1 MSGARRQTKRSIM
14 YLSITLTRPEPEDAR
29 ELGYLLH
36 KHPDRHQRFSL
47 SLGQAHVFY
56 PEATPQRATAVLML
70 ELDPVQLSRGKA
82 GASRAQH
89 ALEPYV
95 NDRPYVASSFMSVAI
110 SKVFAS
116 ALGGR
121 CPQRPELVQEAL
133 DWEIELP
140 VLPARGGEELLKGLF
155 EPLGYEVSAHRLG
168 LDAQHPEWGQGH
180 LWALKLKGQ
189 LRLEELLSHLY
200 VLIPVLDDEKHYYIG
215 QDEIEKLL
223 RHGEGWLTQHPLKEL
238 ITRRYLQRRGGL
250 VQEALALLED
260 GELDD
265 EDAGDHDQQEEA
277 PLRQP
282 NLHQQRLEQ
291 VVAWLERA
299 GAKRVLDLGCGEG
312 KLIAKLLERPQF
324 EQILGV
330 DVSVHTLQ
338 IAVRRLRYERMPEH
352 KRSRV
357 ELVHG
362 SLIYRDD
369 RLRGFDAAALV
380 EVIEHVEPDRL
391 DALEEAVFAHAR
403 PGLVIVTTP
412 NVEYN
417 ACFESLSAGAMR
429 HKDHRFEWSRAE
441 LQAWAQGVASRRGY
455 QVSFEDI
462 GPVQQPYGAPS
473 QAALFTLSEQ
483 ALGESQP
490 TTQEEE

>member
-1 MSGARRQTKRSIM
+1 M
-14 YLSITLTRPEPEDAR
+14 YLSITLTRPEPHDAR

-36 KHPDRHQRFSL
+36 KHPDRYQSFSL

-56 PEATPQRATAVLML
+56 PEATPRRATAVLML
-70 ELDPVQLSRGKA
+70 ELDPVQLSRGKGA
-82 GASRAQH
+82 GRAQH

-121 CPQRPELVQEAL
+121 CPQRPELVEQAL
-133 DWEIELP
+133 DWELELP
-140 VLPARGGEELLKGLF
+140 VLPARGGEELLRGLF
-155 EPLGYEVSAHRLG
+155 EPLGYEVTARRLG
-168 LDAQHPEWGQGH
+168 LDAQHPEWGEGH
-180 LWALKLKGQ
+180 LWALTLRGH
-189 LRLEELLSHLY
+189 LRLEEVLSHLY

-215 QDEIEKLL
+215 QDEIEKLM
-223 RHGEGWLTQHPLKEL
+223 RHGEGWLSEHPLKEL
-238 ITRRYLQRRGGL
+238 ITRRYLQRHSSL
-250 VQEALALLED
+250 VQEALVLLED
-260 GELDD
+260 DELEDGGE
-265 EDAGDHDQQEEA
+265 GDHDQQEEA

-282 NLHQQRLEQ
+282 NLHQVRLDQ
-291 VVAWLERA
+291 VVSWLEEA
-299 GAKRVLDLGCGEG
+299 HAERVLDLGCGEG
-312 KLIAKLLERPQF
+312 KLIGKLLERPQF
-324 EQILGV
+324 KKVLGV
-330 DVSVHTLQ
+330 DVSVRTLQ
-338 IAVRRLRYERMPEH
+338 IAVRRLKYERMPEH
-352 KRSRV
+352 KRARV
-357 ELVHG
+357 ELMHG

-380 EVIEHVEPDRL
+380 EVIEHIELERL
-391 DALEEAVFAHAR
+391 EALEEAVFAHAR

-441 LQAWAQGVASRRGY
+441 LQAWAKGVAARRGY
-455 QVSFEDI
+455 EVRFEDI

-473 QAALFTLSEQ
+473 QAALFSLPLQPKQTTTTTTEQ
-483 ALGESQP
+483 E
-490 TTQEEE
+490 